1 MYRENSRQM
10 HDPKGS
16 CNK

>member
-10 HDPKGS
+10 YDPKEF
-16 CNK
+16 CNN